1 MTTHLPDTVRLVDEM
16 PGSGLLGIKDL
27 TLLLGISRPTIYRMV
42 KAGKLSIVKIGSS
55 TRFKVDAVRQLISE
69 AAQ

>member
-27 TLLLGISRPTIYRMV
+27 TLLLGISRPTIYRMI
-42 KAGKLSIVKIGSS
+42 KAGKLTPLKIGSL
-55 TRFKVDAVRQLISE
+55 TRFRVDAVRQLISE
-69 AAQ
+69 ASK